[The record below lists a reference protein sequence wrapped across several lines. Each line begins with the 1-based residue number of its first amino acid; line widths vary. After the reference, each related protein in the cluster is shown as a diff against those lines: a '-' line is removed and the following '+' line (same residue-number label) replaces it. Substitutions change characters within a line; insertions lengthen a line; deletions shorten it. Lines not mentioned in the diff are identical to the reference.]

1 MDTITVILLVIA
13 FALIGCIAINYSRKQ
28 AQSRANQESQRQR
41 KEYRDRLR
49 ATLPDLLDKQFPQ
62 EFQAAEEYCRE
73 FLSNGEVNNS
83 FALSRR
89 HYEDARNYLRNDLP
103 TYAEDSLEYA
113 RNAINSAKRATDV
126 LKCNQESAALLS
138 AKK

>member
-1 MDTITVILLVIA
+1 MDTITVVLLVIA
-13 FALIGCIAINYSRKQ
+13 FALSGCIAINYTRKQ
-28 AQSRANQESQRQR
+28 AQARAYQESQRQR

-49 ATLPDLLDKQFPQ
+49 ATLPDLLNKQFPQ

-73 FLSNGEVNNS
+73 FLSDDEVKNS
-83 FALSRR
+83 FAMSRR

-103 TYAEDSLEYA
+103 AYAEESLEYA
-113 RNAINSAKRATDV
+113 RNSINSAKRTADM
-126 LKCNQESAALLS
+126 LKCNQESAALLT